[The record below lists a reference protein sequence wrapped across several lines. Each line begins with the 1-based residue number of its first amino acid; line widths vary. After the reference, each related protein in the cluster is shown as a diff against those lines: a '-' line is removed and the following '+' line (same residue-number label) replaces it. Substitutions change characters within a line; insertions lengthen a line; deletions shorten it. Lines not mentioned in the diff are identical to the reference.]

1 MYIRKRKKYNF
12 GGPYKRPQ
20 NSLVEPPVLL
30 DDDIIYFSDNPY
42 EPGVNKDILDS
53 EYKNFLSGE
62 REFKRKTG
70 MSPQEYY
77 NEYPD
82 ENTFYKKTFD
92 PKNAFGKVLMEYGG
106 KIKYSDGGSLPED
119 DNKKRKPIYVNDP
132 NDPRLQM
139 YNDSLDLYKL
149 SNIQFKNF
157 YSGYPKSTQ
166 NVVDSLENIIN
177 SKPYFKF
184 DETSYKKDAAKG
196 FKNIKKWEEYIY
208 DDNKFSNYERS
219 EKDKTTADRIYDTEI
234 APLFKENDFITL
246 KNGVERKYDS
256 AYKGVTD
263 KGNYTDFYPDGTVK
277 GYYEG
282 KLNYISSDK
291 IKPIRKDY
299 YSKGKIEK
307 SSSINTS
314 SLSTEKINDNPIVIK
329 EKSNKNYQ
337 NWWNPSE
344 SFDVYKKPVQPVI
357 YKKEKIEDKKEIPKE
372 SFNELPMIPT
382 PDLSTIIKPELRT
395 NPKQKAFVQQI
406 QATPYRPMNYQINLG
421 NKTGWKDVSET
432 DLDLYDLEYP
442 DGTPFKK
449 SEFKFGG
456 RIKYP
461 DGGRIYANKQ
471 GVIMGPVENPDGTY
485 TLPQNQRG
493 EPVVNLPEVEITPD
507 SSRPTY
513 ASPGRYGTDLV
524 KGVTEP
530 VLDFLFPNQEYTPT
544 INERT
549 GLPYEASGRADATEL
564 PFEIGSGAL
573 KKFLTK
579 GSRKFLPS
587 NLNPKNLKS
596 ESAENWMNEWY
607 KHPDFIRRYNPTG
620 QYNSSSMQSGILEDL
635 NDYKP
640 KNYIDILKDKGLA
653 EYLKASASSSGLSW
667 GKPESI
673 YVNRTSFAPFN
684 KKGLESVKA
693 HELTHL
699 IENNGY
705 LLSRADEKALLKPF
719 GIFDKK
725 EIPKNP
731 GFLKRAT
738 GDVPEYFL
746 DPTEIH
752 ARVNQARFD
761 LGLTPKDKFTEE
773 MFDKISKDKKWYG
786 MGKYVKD
793 KSAMI
798 DLMNKFWAVPAAI
811 GVGAASQLEE
821 NNNTQEFKYGGNI
834 NNTMKKKK
842 KYFTGGNI
850 TKPLSDLKNP
860 FENSLQDLIINGNK
874 IEYKVGGKIL
884 KQVAAGAY
892 GVAEGILDTV
902 TMGATDQLTDK
913 GFEALTKAGNK
924 NIDLSNPDDVKFLKN
939 QQKVKGYTNTA
950 GAVGAGIYTGN
961 VQGAIKQG
969 TKGLNTAFQA
979 TDGLSDDFKQVSQGV
994 TGIAGVASGFA
1005 GGLNSD
1011 SFNADAIAGNG
1022 AAGFGKQ
1029 VGKFSPLGD
1038 QAMGMIGGNQQ
1049 PLWQQGDVMQEIAN
1063 NKSKFNQSNYSQG
1076 SLTYAQGGEI
1086 VDIEGGGTHEEN
1098 KYGGVPVG
1106 PNALLEQDE
1115 KLVDGDFVLSNRLGD
1130 ENGTFAEQ
1138 LTKEENRGSKMRDN
1152 KTDKFSK
1159 WRIKNKKDKLV
1170 ALNQAALEDINSI
1183 FEADTFND
1191 IAAYG
1196 GKMKYPNG
1204 GKVRHNLLGHR
1215 ITEEETVDEWGD
1227 EWKTKEKYKY
1237 RNGFIRDKTWVNG
1250 KLNYNNTRFGEPSLR
1265 NPDKPILNTD
1275 ETEFNN
1281 QPKNY
1286 EYGGKMKK
1294 KYFNGGDIF
1303 NTNNLMTAA
1312 QIAPD
1317 VRNLFVKEPPVPQS
1331 NMLSLERFNPAR
1343 AINEVQRN
1351 NREATSVGVE
1361 KMRQQSGNQGQFLSN
1376 ISAFVPKMSKQ
1387 AGEQV
1392 SAITG
1397 AYDDKNVGL
1406 SNQEFLTNLGLQ
1418 DANNLRKFDQ
1428 KINKMYRKDTALKGI
1443 ANKTALGYRDEQSRK
1458 MEKMKMF
1465 MGAMGKENVD
1475 PETITKWMENYPEWL
1490 EEMDKYLQ

>member
-12 GGPYKRPQ
+12 GGPYKRPINDELYNSARANELGYTPDETGHLPSVDSETGMWLKSKEHPTAWMELLDFSLNPELQKEFNHPVINEEGYFGKNQLQYKRPQ

-30 DDDIIYFSDNPY
+30 DDDIIHFSDNPY

-53 EYKNFLSGE
+53 EYRNFLSGE
-62 REFKRKTG
+62 RDFIIKTG

-106 KIKYSDGGSLPED
+106 KIKY
-119 DNKKRKPIYVNDP
+119 
-132 NDPRLQM
+132 
-139 YNDSLDLYKL
+139 
-149 SNIQFKNF
+149 
-157 YSGYPKSTQ
+157 
-166 NVVDSLENIIN
+166 
-177 SKPYFKF
+177 
-184 DETSYKKDAAKG
+184 
-196 FKNIKKWEEYIY
+196 
-208 DDNKFSNYERS
+208 
-219 EKDKTTADRIYDTEI
+219 
-234 APLFKENDFITL
+234 
-246 KNGVERKYDS
+246 
-256 AYKGVTD
+256 
-263 KGNYTDFYPDGTVK
+263 
-277 GYYEG
+277 
-282 KLNYISSDK
+282 
-291 IKPIRKDY
+291 
-299 YSKGKIEK
+299 
-307 SSSINTS
+307 
-314 SLSTEKINDNPIVIK
+314 
-329 EKSNKNYQ
+329 
-337 NWWNPSE
+337 
-344 SFDVYKKPVQPVI
+344 
-357 YKKEKIEDKKEIPKE
+357 
-372 SFNELPMIPT
+372 
-382 PDLSTIIKPELRT
+382 
-395 NPKQKAFVQQI
+395 
-406 QATPYRPMNYQINLG
+406 
-421 NKTGWKDVSET
+421 
-432 DLDLYDLEYP
+432 
-442 DGTPFKK
+442 
-449 SEFKFGG
+449 
-456 RIKYP
+456 P

-493 EPVVNLPEVEITPD
+493 EPVVNFPEVEITPD

-530 VLDFLFPNQEYTPT
+530 VLDFLFSNQEYTPT

-564 PFEIGSGAL
+564 PFEIGSNILRKPL
-573 KKFLTK
+573 KKGIEKASKSIDNL
-579 GSRKFLPS
+579 LPEYKTIYRVEPTDFKKDPLDELS
-587 NLNPKNLKS
+587 GRWFSESKDDPFFYSKNLKS
-596 ESAENWMNEWY
+596 KN
-607 KHPDFIRRYNPTG
+607 PDAQVRLLTKKINTKK
-620 QYNSSSMQSGILEDL
+620 L
-635 NDYKP
+635 NDYIGDSMPEKAKRMSIGTGNY
-640 KNYIDILKDKGLA
+640 KNIDDLDLEISNYGFDPFTIENFQQSLKTKNNLLSEKDIIKLSNNPRLFNYQEAILDELDVDKIRTLN
-653 EYLKASASSSGLSW
+653 KNNFFSS
-667 GKPESI
+667 
-673 YVNRTSFAPFN
+673 N
-684 KKGLESVKA
+684 KKYE
-693 HELTHL
+693 
-699 IENNGY
+699 
-705 LLSRADEKALLKPF
+705 F
-719 GIFDKK
+719 
-725 EIPKNP
+725 
-731 GFLKRAT
+731 
-738 GDVPEYFL
+738 
-746 DPTEIH
+746 
-752 ARVNQARFD
+752 
-761 LGLTPKDKFTEE
+761 
-773 MFDKISKDKKWYG
+773 SKDEVYDNLSKIYEKQDRNILG
-786 MGKYVKD
+786 
-793 KSAMI
+793 I
-798 DLMNKFWAVPAAI
+798 PRNKLP
-811 GVGAASQLEE
+811 
-821 NNNTQEFKYGGNI
+821 FKYGGNI

-850 TKPLSDLKNP
+850 TKPVSDLKNP

-892 GVAEGILDTV
+892 GVGEGILDTV

-1029 VGKFSPLGD
+1029 VGKFSPLGN

-1063 NKSKFNQSNYSQG
+1063 NKSKFNQANYSQG

-1196 GKMKYPNG
+1196 GKMK
-1204 GKVRHNLLGHR
+1204 
-1215 ITEEETVDEWGD
+1215 
-1227 EWKTKEKYKY
+1227 
-1237 RNGFIRDKTWVNG
+1237 
-1250 KLNYNNTRFGEPSLR
+1250 
-1265 NPDKPILNTD
+1265 
-1275 ETEFNN
+1275 
-1281 QPKNY
+1281 
-1286 EYGGKMKK
+1286 K
-1294 KYFNGGDIF
+1294 KYFSGGGDIF

-1317 VRNLFVKEPPVPQS
+1317 VRNLFIKEPPVPQS

-1351 NREATSVGVE
+1351 NRQTTAFAMD
-1361 KMRQQSGNQGQFLSN
+1361 KLSN
-1376 ISAFVPKMSKQ
+1376 MGTSQNQVASRVSALAPIMSEK
-1387 AGEQV
+1387 AGKEI

-1418 DANNLRKFDQ
+1418 DQNNLRKFDQ

-1490 EEMDKYLQ
+1490 EEMNKYLQ